1 MSRIRVAGIVPMGDG
16 FAFMHRKDVV
26 KRKDIQE
33 YYTFPG
39 GGLEEGES
47 LEEGTIREIKEELG
61 VTIETDGFIATI
73 EHDYPDFHL
82 IMDCYYA
89 HVVEGVIKANE
100 HMALRWISVD
110 EIEGLEWL
118 PADWKVL
125 PFVREKAMH
134 LEDSELNSEH
144 IQKR

>member
-1 MSRIRVAGIVPMGDG
+1 MRSIRVSAAVIRDSDKILAAERGYGEYRG
-16 FAFMHRKDVV
+16 FW
-26 KRKDIQE
+26 E
-33 YYTFPG
+33 FPG
-39 GGLEEGES
+39 GKREEGES
-47 LEEGTIREIKEELG
+47 GEDAIKREIKEELG

-89 HVVEGVIKANE
+89 HVVKGVIKANE

>member
-1 MSRIRVAGIVPMGDG
+1 MRSVRVSAAVIRDGDKILAAERGYGEYRG
-16 FAFMHRKDVV
+16 FW
-26 KRKDIQE
+26 E
-33 YYTFPG
+33 FPG
-39 GGLEEGES
+39 GKREEGES
-47 LEEGTIREIKEELG
+47 GEDAIIREIKEELG

-125 PFVREKAMH
+125 PFVRKKAMH